1 MWLPHAAGS
10 PSPGVSSSPPRS
22 CCGQLLATDQRGG
35 VGGGAAARCWL
46 WGCSPRRGSRC
57 MGRPAGRTVTDASG
71 RDPRERADFMR
82 ELRAVPRA
90 RGWGVSSAWVWSISD
105 GRTEGAAW
113 DRALKC
119 ILMPELK
126 GVVSSRKAAG
136 RGRRLGTVRGVTRA
150 GRGLSGSPAGAQ
162 ERTSP
167 RLASARRPR
176 PVAGVT
182 DCGRVSGACGAGAR
196 RPACRAGGRGRG
208 LLRWQ
213 PWFPESAVRAGG
225 RVASRRASA
234 VRAGAPA
241 RGPGKWE
248 GASPHFLSQSDAHE
262 LCPRCPHAGRP
273 ARASRVPA
281 WSAHPAPG
289 DRPLRSSY
297 KSDGDVIQV
306 ERHS

>member
-1 MWLPHAAGS
+1 MG
-10 PSPGVSSSPPRS
+10 PSFEVHFDARAERS
-22 CCGQLLATDQRGG
+22 RFKPE
-35 VGGGAAARCWL
+35 GGGAGTAFGHCAWRHEGREGVKWQP
-46 WGCSPRRGSRC
+46 GRG
-57 MGRPAGRTVTDASG
+57 
-71 RDPRERADFMR
+71 
-82 ELRAVPRA
+82 PRA
-90 RGWGVSSAWVWSISD
+90 HLPQPGVRTGH
-105 GRTEGAAW
+105 GR
-113 DRALKC
+113 
-119 ILMPELK
+119 
-126 GVVSSRKAAG
+126 
-136 RGRRLGTVRGVTRA
+136 
-150 GRGLSGSPAGAQ
+150 
-162 ERTSP
+162 
-167 RLASARRPR
+167 R

-182 DCGRVSGACGAGAR
+182 DCGWVSGACGAGAR

-225 RVASRRASA
+225 RVASLRASA

-241 RGPGKWE
+241 KGPGKWE

>member
-1 MWLPHAAGS
+1 MPE
-10 PSPGVSSSPPRS
+10 
-22 CCGQLLATDQRGG
+22 
-35 VGGGAAARCWL
+35 GGGAGTAFGHCAWRHEGLEGVKWQP
-46 WGCSPRRGSRC
+46 GRG
-57 MGRPAGRTVTDASG
+57 
-71 RDPRERADFMR
+71 
-82 ELRAVPRA
+82 PRA
-90 RGWGVSSAWVWSISD
+90 HLPQPGVRTGH
-105 GRTEGAAW
+105 GR
-113 DRALKC
+113 
-119 ILMPELK
+119 
-126 GVVSSRKAAG
+126 
-136 RGRRLGTVRGVTRA
+136 
-150 GRGLSGSPAGAQ
+150 
-162 ERTSP
+162 
-167 RLASARRPR
+167 R

-234 VRAGAPA
+234 VRAVPPPRGRANGKEPA
-241 RGPGKWE
+241 RISCHKATRRAP
-248 GASPHFLSQSDAHE
+248 LAHE

-297 KSDGDVIQV
+297 ESDGDVIQV

>member
-10 PSPGVSSSPPRS
+10 PSPGVSSSPPRL

-126 GVVSSRKAAG
+126 GAVSSRKAAG

-167 RLASARRPR
+167 SLASAR
-176 PVAGVT
+176 VT
-182 DCGRVSGACGAGAR
+182 AAVLLRVSRTVDGSAG
-196 RPACRAGGRGRG
+196 PVGRG
-208 LLRWQ
+208 LDALHAGLGGA
-213 PWFPESAVRAGG
+213 AVGCCVGSLGFQKAPCVLVG
-225 RVASRRASA
+225 ASRHA
-234 VRAGAPA
+234 VP
-241 RGPGKWE
+241 P
-248 GASPHFLSQSDAHE
+248 P
-262 LCPRCPHAGRP
+262 
-273 ARASRVPA
+273 
-281 WSAHPAPG
+281 
-289 DRPLRSSY
+289 
-297 KSDGDVIQV
+297 
-306 ERHS
+306 